1 MHDYTHLVNHI
12 SRLEG
17 QLASIKKDL
26 LKRPVDCTKAATT
39 LRAASRS
46 FSSLRQAF
54 ITCFLS
60 RELTRAKSSELDTLL
75 SLINS

>member
-1 MHDYTHLVNHI
+1 MQDYTHLVNHI

-26 LKRPVDCTKAATT
+26 SQRHVDCTKAATT

-54 ITCFLS
+54 ITCFVS
-60 RELTRAKSSELDTLL
+60 QQLTPSKSAELDTLL
-75 SLINS
+75 SLINA